1 MKTDRLPE
9 LERRLRV
16 ALAAALQL
24 ATMRDPAWRKFE
36 ASLDHDDN
44 RGIKLQKGMSS
55 LSPDESPDARDR

>member
-44 RGIKLQKGMSS
+44 RGI
-55 LSPDESPDARDR
+55 